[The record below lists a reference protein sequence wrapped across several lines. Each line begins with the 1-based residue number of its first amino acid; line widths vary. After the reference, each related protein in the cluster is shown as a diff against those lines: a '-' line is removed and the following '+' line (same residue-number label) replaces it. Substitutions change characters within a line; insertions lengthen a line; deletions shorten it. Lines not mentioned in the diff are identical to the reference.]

1 MNFASVQELKTFL
14 TGKCESYQIND
25 NSVYESAVEKT
36 WKSVPDPYTMDPNEH
51 LTHVRWDKNKS
62 DSILL
67 VTDKQII
74 PVFDNDGAYF
84 KEHSDKELVI
94 IPALDGV
101 PDPYVFQL
109 QD

>member
-14 TGKCESYQIND
+14 MGGCKPYQTND
-25 NSVYESAVEKT
+25 GSVYESAVEKI
-36 WKSVPDPYTMDPNEH
+36 WKSVPDPYTMDPNEY
-51 LTHVRWDKNKS
+51 LTHVRWDKNKP
-62 DSILL
+62 DIIFL
-67 VTDKQII
+67 VTDKQVI
-74 PVFDNDGAYF
+74 PVFDSDGVYF

-109 QD
+109 QG